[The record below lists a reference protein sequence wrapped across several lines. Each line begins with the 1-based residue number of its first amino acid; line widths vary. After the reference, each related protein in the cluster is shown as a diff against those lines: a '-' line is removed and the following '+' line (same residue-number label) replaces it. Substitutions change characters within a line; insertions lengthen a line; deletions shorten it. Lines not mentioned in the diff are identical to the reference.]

1 MFWVLTNTKAEREKK
16 GWREHNSRKRERMK
30 YKGQKMKKGSFSVK
44 ACGTFFHKKDTE
56 ERKRNEERRHRRT
69 HLDGLTERF
78 IDR

>member
-1 MFWVLTNTKAEREKK
+1 
-16 GWREHNSRKRERMK
+16 
-30 YKGQKMKKGSFSVK
+30 MKKGSFSVK